1 MRDVHSIRTG
11 GDVATMR
18 RRQLESTITE
28 EYPVIRL
35 LAVLFFTI
43 ASSMV
48 LAAEPL
54 DFYRATIPVRSQDVT
69 ERQYAAQ
76 KGLQEV
82 LVRMSGSED
91 VLDNPEVQKAVDEAQ
106 RYIEQFQYQG
116 NTNPEL
122 LKRGY
127 REEMSMLF
135 SSRVV
140 ERVLRQ
146 AGEPFWPVNRPSVLV
161 WVVEDSAESGR
172 QLVNRDN
179 NPEVIESLEKSAR
192 KRGLP
197 LVFPLLDLED
207 QSNLSADQLWSLND
221 DAIARASERYGAD
234 VVLVGKFSQTSRGE
248 YWATWQYY
256 YRGGSRVYDNRS
268 ENLDNLTLSGVTPLA
283 EALARRYAIVARAE
297 SSPHIFLS
305 LSGITGFG
313 QYRQALDYLEGLAM
327 VSGVSL
333 LAVRQ
338 NTIFVSLKS
347 DSSVTRFK
355 NTLQLDRKLAPEEV
369 SPTLTL
375 ALSSENQGSI
385 ENPLVYQWIAR

>member
-1 MRDVHSIRTG
+1 M
-11 GDVATMR
+11 
-18 RRQLESTITE
+18 
-28 EYPVIRL
+28 IRL
-35 LAVLFFTI
+35 LAVLFFTVT
-43 ASSMV
+43 SSMV

-54 DFYRATIPVRSQDVT
+54 DFYRATIPVRSQDVK

-82 LVRMSGSED
+82 LVRMSGSEG

-106 RYIEQFQYQG
+106 RYIEQFQYQA
-116 NTNPEL
+116 NTDAEL
-122 LKRGY
+122 LERGY

-161 WVVEDSAESGR
+161 WIVEDNAQTGR
-172 QLVNRDN
+172 QLVSRDS
-179 NPEVIESLEKSAR
+179 NPEVIESVEKSAQ

-207 QSNLSADQLWSLND
+207 QSSLSADQLWSLND
-221 DAIARASERYGAD
+221 DAIARASARYGAD

-283 EALARRYAIVARAE
+283 EALARRYAIVARTE

-305 LSGITGFG
+305 LTGITGFG

-338 NTIFVSLKS
+338 NTIFVSLNS

-355 NTLQLDRKLAPEEV
+355 NTLQLDRKLAPAEV

-385 ENPLVYQWIAR
+385 ENPLVYQWTAR